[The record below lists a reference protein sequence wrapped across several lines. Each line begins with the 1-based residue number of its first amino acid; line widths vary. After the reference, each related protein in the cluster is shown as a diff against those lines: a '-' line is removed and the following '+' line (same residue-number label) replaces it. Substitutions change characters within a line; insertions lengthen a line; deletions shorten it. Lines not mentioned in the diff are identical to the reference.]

1 MSKIIFLF
9 LVSISG
15 TVLAQNKIGEFDFEN
30 NIIDPYGNLITR
42 EWYNGTAANIITY
55 VSGHDGLAGR
65 SSHNTD
71 DGGDDFGIL
80 LPATFPASGELY
92 IKWWVKYESNYWGDC
107 GGIWNVKWLW
117 SLGANH
123 NELIFQYYD
132 NNNIGID
139 WQLVQ
144 GASWGNGSGMRSASF
159 PYTFGN
165 WMKIEIYFKLSSGP
179 NHYNYDG
186 IQWLKVNDNYI
197 IHDES
202 VSTGVPGQISSPALK
217 ATCNCASGHG
227 WWQIDE
233 YEAWDGI
240 PSLNPPP
247 SQVQGIQVTAQ

>member
-1 MSKIIFLF
+1 MFRKILF
-9 LVSISG
+9 ILFSFCGIL
-15 TVLAQNKIGEFDFEN
+15 LAQNKIGQFDFEN
-30 NIIDPYGNLITR
+30 NIIDPYGNLTTR
-42 EWYNGTAANIITY
+42 EWYNGTAENIITY
-55 VSGHDGLAGR
+55 VNGHNGLAGR
-65 SSHNTD
+65 SSHNND
-71 DGGDDFGIL
+71 DGGNDFGVM
-80 LPATFPASGELY
+80 LPGTFPSSGELY
-92 IKWWVKYESNYWGDC
+92 IRWWVKYDSNYWGDC

-117 SLGANH
+117 SEGGNH
-123 NELIFQYYD
+123 NELIFQYYS
-132 NNNIGID
+132 NGNIGID
-139 WQLVQ
+139 WQVTQ
-144 GASWGNGSGMRSASF
+144 GASWSPGDELNSGSF

-165 WMKIEIYFKLSSGP
+165 WMKIEIYFKLSSGS